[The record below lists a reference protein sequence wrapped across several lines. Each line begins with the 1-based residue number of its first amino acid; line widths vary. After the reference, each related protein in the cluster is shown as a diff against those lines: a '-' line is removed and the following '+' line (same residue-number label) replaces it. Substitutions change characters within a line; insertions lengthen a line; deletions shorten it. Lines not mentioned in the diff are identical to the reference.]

1 MPVDYIPLLKV
12 IDLERRK
19 GLNDTAV
26 YGGLDRFLKEWH
38 RKALIQ
44 ASSPQERELLE
55 YLALDKI
62 DYAHL
67 REDERRQ
74 KLDEIVA
81 LAKSHPQKS
90 VDLPAKPQF
99 KTRIRKFNVDS
110 LEAPISVIPGIN
122 KGIAGKFEK
131 LGVRTVRDLLY
142 FFPHRHLDFTSIK
155 NIADLCIGLEQTII
169 ANVWD
174 VHNIVIGR
182 KRSTEAIVGDT
193 TGNMRAV
200 WFNNPYLV
208 KQIRAGD
215 RIVLSG
221 KATLFKGAPVF
232 ESPEWELYDEGEL
245 THTGRLV
252 PVYPLTRGLSER
264 QVRRLVKESLDNC
277 LDLVADYLPGEIRER
292 LNLLG
297 LKEAIYQAHY
307 PDSLPLADKARHR
320 LAFDELFLLELGVL
334 SRKHRWQEEQKG
346 CPFDAGLP
354 IVERFLS
361 ALPFKL
367 TSAQRRALGE
377 ILADLGKERPMHRL
391 LQGDVGSGK
400 TVVAVAA
407 MLLAVA
413 SGYQAVLMAPTG
425 ILAEQHFQTLK
436 KLLSSWE
443 EEEKRSYLFSLSG
456 LLNRPI
462 RVAKLTGD
470 MKAQEKNDV
479 HRLIEE
485 GQVDIIIGTHALIQ
499 EDVNFYRLGLAII
512 DEQHRFGVAQRLKL
526 RQKGFNPHILVM
538 SATPIPRTL
547 ALTLYGDL
555 DLSIIDEMPPGRAPI
570 KTKWLKPQQ
579 RSAAYAFIRRQIQSG
594 YQAFIICPL
603 IEESDAIQAK
613 AATAEFEYLS
623 REVFPDLRLSLVH
636 GRMTPTEK
644 DEVMLGFSR
653 GESDILVATPV
664 VEVGIDI
671 PRATAIL
678 IESAERFGLSQLHQF
693 RGRVGRGE
701 GQGYCLLLAENP
713 SEVARL
719 RLDIIESVQDGFQ
732 LAEEDLKL
740 RGPGEFFGTRQSGL
754 PDLKMAKLSD
764 ISILEMARAE
774 GERLFT
780 EDPELSSPHHWL
792 LKAEVARVWGN
803 KTGELS

>member
-1 MPVDYIPLLKV
+1 
-12 IDLERRK
+12 
-19 GLNDTAV
+19 
-26 YGGLDRFLKEWH
+26 
-38 RKALIQ
+38 
-44 ASSPQERELLE
+44 
-55 YLALDKI
+55 
-62 DYAHL
+62 
-67 REDERRQ
+67 
-74 KLDEIVA
+74 
-81 LAKSHPQKS
+81 
-90 VDLPAKPQF
+90 
-99 KTRIRKFNVDS
+99 
-110 LEAPISVIPGIN
+110 
-122 KGIAGKFEK
+122 
-131 LGVRTVRDLLY
+131 
-142 FFPHRHLDFTSIK
+142 
-155 NIADLCIGLEQTII
+155 
-169 ANVWD
+169 
-174 VHNIVIGR
+174 
-182 KRSTEAIVGDT
+182 
-193 TGNMRAV
+193 
-200 WFNNPYLV
+200 
-208 KQIRAGD
+208 
-215 RIVLSG
+215 
-221 KATLFKGAPVF
+221 
-232 ESPEWELYDEGEL
+232 
-245 THTGRLV
+245 
-252 PVYPLTRGLSER
+252 
-264 QVRRLVKESLDNC
+264 
-277 LDLVADYLPGEIRER
+277 
-292 LNLLG
+292 
-297 LKEAIYQAHY
+297 
-307 PDSLPLADKARHR
+307 LPLADKARHR

-354 IVERFLS
+354 IVERFLG

-367 TSAQRRALGE
+367 TSAQKRALGE
-377 ILADLGKERPMHRL
+377 ILTDLGKERPMHRL

-443 EEEKRSYLFSLSG
+443 EEEEGSYFFSLSG

-485 GQVDIIIGTHALIQ
+485 GQVDMIVGTHALIQ

-526 RQKGFNPHILVM
+526 RQKGFNPHVLVM

-644 DEVMLGFSR
+644 DEVMLGFP
-653 GESDILVATPV
+653 A
-664 VEVGIDI
+664 
-671 PRATAIL
+671 
-678 IESAERFGLSQLHQF
+678 
-693 RGRVGRGE
+693 
-701 GQGYCLLLAENP
+701 
-713 SEVARL
+713 
-719 RLDIIESVQDGFQ
+719 
-732 LAEEDLKL
+732 
-740 RGPGEFFGTRQSGL
+740 
-754 PDLKMAKLSD
+754 AKV
-764 ISILEMARAE
+764 I
-774 GERLFT
+774 F
-780 EDPELSSPHHWL
+780 W
-792 LKAEVARVWGN
+792 
-803 KTGELS
+803 